1 MRANLVTKPPQ
12 KFSPGVGKREKGT
25 TFTMQNVSACV
36 RSSAHSYVVER
47 RKKGGTCGSRAGVVV
62 RARKGLLAEKFEKEE
77 EKDTN
82 GEAVGEDDAS
92 GDAVRLCAC
101 NSNETYENCCQRVH
115 ENGITRETTPE
126 MIVRARFTSYKE
138 NKPEFIVES
147 THEDSPDFTKRDET
161 DAENARRTLE
171 SDAKATAK
179 KIRFLSLKIMKKGSN
194 GENESGGEEAF
205 VSYECAFDAGEKRAK
220 KSRAKA
226 KTLAERARYRKDK
239 DGKWKYVDA
248 LQLNDNV
255 LSADGFDDGGH
266 NRGKS
271 NWGNGNLGKIF

>member
-1 MRANLVTKPPQ
+1 
-12 KFSPGVGKREKGT
+12 
-25 TFTMQNVSACV
+25 MQNVSTCV
-36 RSSAHSYVVER
+36 RSHAFDVVER
-47 RKKGGTCGSRAGVVV
+47 KKKGGTCGGSHVV
-62 RARKGLLAEKFEKEE
+62 RARKRFTRGKVREGKGHETDNK
-77 EKDTN
+77 
-82 GEAVGEDDAS
+82 VGEDDEDDDERECS
-92 GDAVRLCAC
+92 C
-101 NSNETYENCCQRVH
+101 NSNETYEACCKRVH

-147 THEDSPDFTKRDET
+147 THEGSPDFTKRDEK
-161 DAENARRTLE
+161 DMVNARRTLE

-205 VSYECAFDAGEKRAK
+205 VSYECAFDAGEKRVK

-271 NWGNGNLGKIF
+271 NWGNGY

>member
-1 MRANLVTKPPQ
+1 
-12 KFSPGVGKREKGT
+12 
-25 TFTMQNVSACV
+25 
-36 RSSAHSYVVER
+36 
-47 RKKGGTCGSRAGVVV
+47 
-62 RARKGLLAEKFEKEE
+62 
-77 EKDTN
+77 
-82 GEAVGEDDAS
+82 
-92 GDAVRLCAC
+92 
-101 NSNETYENCCQRVH
+101 
-115 ENGITRETTPE
+115 

-147 THEDSPDFTKRDET
+147 THEGSPDFTKRDEK

-179 KIRFLSLKIMKKGSN
+179 KIRFLSLKIMKKGSS

-255 LSADGFDDGGH
+255 LSADGFDDGGPGH
-266 NRGKS
+266 

>member
-1 MRANLVTKPPQ
+1 MTLVLRCNASSSSSLSLFSSSRANRRGR
-12 KFSPGVGKREKGT
+12 SNHDDNKRCA
-25 TFTMQNVSACV
+25 FVP
-36 RSSAHSYVVER
+36 
-47 RKKGGTCGSRAGVVV
+47 V
-62 RARKGLLAEKFEKEE
+62 RARKGLLAEKEKFDDGKEE
-77 EKDTN
+77 VEEKRVEKADN
-82 GEAVGEDDAS
+82 ERECGCGS
-92 GDAVRLCAC
+92 G
-101 NSNETYENCCQRVH
+101 NTYEVCCKPMH
-115 ENGITRETTPE
+115 AKGGITRETTPE
-126 MIVRARFTSYKE
+126 QIVRARFTSYKE

-147 THEDSPDFTKRDET
+147 THEASPDFSKRMDGDNDE
-161 DAENARRTLE
+161 DMKKARETLE
-171 SDAKATAK
+171 SDARATAK
-179 KIRFLSLKIMKKGSN
+179 KIRFLSLKIMKKGS
-194 GENESGGEEAF
+194 GGDGGGGDGDEAF

-226 KTLAERARYRKDK
+226 KTLAERARYRKDE

>member
-1 MRANLVTKPPQ
+1 M
-12 KFSPGVGKREKGT
+12 
-25 TFTMQNVSACV
+25 FTMQNVSPCV
-36 RSSAHSYVVER
+36 RSSAHYYVVER
-47 RKKGGTCGSRAGVVV
+47 RRKGGFCGSHAGVVV

-77 EKDTN
+77 EDTN
-82 GEAVGEDDAS
+82 EAVGGEDVL
-92 GDAVRLCAC
+92 GDEVRMCAC
-101 NSNETYENCCQRVH
+101 NSNETYENCCKRVH
-115 ENGITRETTPE
+115 ENGITRDTTPE

-147 THEDSPDFTKRDET
+147 THEGSPDFTKRDEK

-171 SDAKATAK
+171 SDAKATSK
-179 KIRFLSLKIMKKGSN
+179 KIRFLSLKIMKKGSS

-255 LSADGFDDGGH
+255 LSADGFGGH